1 MCPQLRAGTSED
13 DAPPEAVK
21 GRVSV
26 VHPNGGEAMRADAHG
41 SMLRVGRTASG
52 FLVQV
57 EGRGTLSES
66 PALQEFA
73 VQSLDGPS
81 GPSTVVVDL
90 SYCDYLDST
99 FLGCL
104 VGLHRKYNR
113 ILPHRFRVAVSRDK
127 SQKLLGPTRLNHLL
141 DVTEV
146 CPEPISDVLELSG
159 PILPTAD
166 LGRHVM
172 ECHRRLAEA
181 WRIPR
186 EVVPVDRRSV
196 GPRARRSSRGRRP
209 ADGPERNPPR

>member
-1 MCPQLRAGTSED
+1 
-13 DAPPEAVK
+13 
-21 GRVSV
+21 
-26 VHPNGGEAMRADAHG
+26 MRTDAHG

-90 SYCDYLDST
+90 SLCDYLDST

-104 VGLHRKYNR
+104 VNLNRKYNR
-113 ILPHRFRVAVSRDK
+113 ASPHRFQVAASNDQR
-127 SQKLLGPTRLNHLL
+127 QKLLAPTHLIQVL
-141 DVTEV
+141 DLTEV
-146 CPEPISDVLELSG
+146 CPELIGDVLEVSR
-159 PILPTAD
+159 PSLPGDD

-172 ECHRRLAEA
+172 ECHARLAELGGSRA
-181 WRIPR
+181 AAFRSIADQLAR
-186 EVVPVDRRSV
+186 ELGVAPGDELTGEYPVPSPWNSP
-196 GPRARRSSRGRRP
+196 GTSGA
-209 ADGPERNPPR
+209 EN